1 MCVSFSSSVVNYS
14 VTLVPDASGDSGDF
28 FCVMA
33 EELTYGKKIKDS
45 LFPWYDLPVRL
56 SHAGPCISSRPAS
69 SSDSHPLS
77 MRVSL

>member
-1 MCVSFSSSVVNYS
+1 MHTLLKCGSVCVFCFSVVNYS

-28 FCVMA
+28 FCVKA

-56 SHAGPCISSRPAS
+56 SLARA
-69 SSDSHPLS
+69 LY
-77 MRVSL
+77 LL